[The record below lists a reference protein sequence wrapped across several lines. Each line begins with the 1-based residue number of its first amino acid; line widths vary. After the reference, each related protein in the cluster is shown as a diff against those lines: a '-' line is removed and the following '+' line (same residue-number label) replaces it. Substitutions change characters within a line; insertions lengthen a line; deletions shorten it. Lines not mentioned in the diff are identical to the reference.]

1 MHLLKTENLGTSAR
15 RGHFET
21 SQQDGARANVE
32 AKWKP
37 GGDGQDQK
45 SPIRLLLACSGLAR
59 TPLSAVALR
68 NMRSRLSAHTWR
80 SRRTRGGQL
89 KRGVGGV
96 PHPLLLLYD
105 RRCSPRAVL

>member
-1 MHLLKTENLGTSAR
+1 MHLLKAENLSTRVR

-21 SQQDGARANVE
+21 SEQDEARANVE

-59 TPLSAVALR
+59 TPLSAVGARVAL
-68 NMRSRLSAHTWR
+68 
-80 SRRTRGGQL
+80 
-89 KRGVGGV
+89 
-96 PHPLLLLYD
+96 
-105 RRCSPRAVL
+105 